1 MATIALGVPS
11 VLLCTILSQPSKFP
25 GQYTLR
31 VSVVWFVFLA
41 ATGKASGEK
50 VAGSSVLPAMFYF
63 DKEMADPLPPPPKV
77 RLWIYTYVVFVCVS
91 RKNTDIY

>member
-1 MATIALGVPS
+1 M
-11 VLLCTILSQPSKFP
+11 
-25 GQYTLR
+25 
-31 VSVVWFVFLA
+31 VWFVFLP
-41 ATGKASGEK
+41 ATWKASGEK

-63 DKEMADPLPPPPKV
+63 DKETADPLPPPPRV